1 MADSTYISFYSKSG
15 CIRIFKASVRAIGM
29 PRFIRFRINEDATS
43 LLLEPFDRITLTSF
57 RVSSKLDD
65 EEGKMEVYSKALLRG
80 LSQRLGWG
88 KGKSY
93 RVPGKVLLQQGVVLY
108 DLTQAQEIPN
118 DGI

>member
-1 MADSTYISFYSKSG
+1 
-15 CIRIFKASVRAIGM
+15 M

>member
-43 LLLEPFDRITLTSF
+43 LLLEPFDRIMLTSF
-57 RVSSKLDD
+57 RVSAKLDD
-65 EEGKMEVYSKALLRG
+65 EEGKMEVYSKPLVQG
-80 LSQRLGWG
+80 LSQQLGWG
-88 KGKSY
+88 NGKSY
-93 RVPGKVLLQQGVVLY
+93 RVPGKVLLRQGVVLY
-108 DLTQAQEIPN
+108 DLTKAQEIPN

>member
-57 RVSSKLDD
+57 RVSAKLDD
-65 EEGKMEVYSKALLRG
+65 EEGKMEVYSKH
-80 LSQRLGWG
+80 SS
-88 KGKSY
+88 KGY
-93 RVPGKVLLQQGVVLY
+93 RNSSAGGTASHIVSPAKFCCGKVSCC
-108 DLTQAQEIPN
+108 TI
-118 DGI
+118 